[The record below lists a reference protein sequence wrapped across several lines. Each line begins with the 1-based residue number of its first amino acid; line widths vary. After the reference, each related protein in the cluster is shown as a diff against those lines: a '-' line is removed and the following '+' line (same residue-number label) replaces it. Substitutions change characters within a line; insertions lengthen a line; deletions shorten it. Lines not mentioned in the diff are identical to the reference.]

1 MKEDRKQKNKNREKI
16 IIRKL
21 SENESEEIDNSD
33 INIKLIKS
41 IHNF

>member
-16 IIRKL
+16 IIKEL
-21 SENESEEIDNSD
+21 SEYESEEIDKKD